1 MGTSEIFS
9 HKYYRLCHLA
19 DLLVNAY
26 ILELFNALKILS
38 LLRKTPT
45 DALGIIRHF
54 EFAGQAEKPLKWMCQ
69 FLEEHFVLKS
79 IQEGDANKFSL
90 ISKKSPAP
98 KTIENNM
105 LKLDN
110 GIEVF
115 CQLLQNVFNEYPRFF
130 QGKSGAEILF
140 SGDGI
145 KLWNRYFSNENSG
158 YRVYNLFG
166 ARCLSEWGDGNKG
179 KFLELGAGVGSA
191 TIPVLKSLSNLKKR
205 DLIDEYICSDISPVL
220 LKIARQ
226 NLIEERAESTFN
238 ISFKR
243 LNFNQEF
250 NRQGIEHESLSVVY
264 GVNSLHVAKD
274 LLFTLKEINRSLRG
288 GGVLVITECVR
299 STNNRF
305 PFQEVIFNMLDNY
318 RDVTLDPD
326 YRPTYGFLDL
336 AHWKKLLKV
345 SGFCN
350 VVTMSNKQIR
360 SSAKRPELAM
370 VIKGEK
376 S

>member
-1 MGTSEIFS
+1 MSISEIFS
-9 HKYYRLCHLA
+9 QKYYRLCYLA
-19 DLLVNAY
+19 DLLVKAY
-26 ILELFNALKILS
+26 ILELFKELKILS
-38 LLRKTPT
+38 LLRKAPS

-54 EFAGQAEKPLKWMCQ
+54 EFAGQTEKPLKWMCQ
-69 FLEEHFVLKS
+69 FLEEHSVLKS
-79 IQEGDANKFSL
+79 IQEGGVKKFSL
-90 ISKKSPAP
+90 ISKKNSVP
-98 KTIENNM
+98 TIIENNM

-110 GIEVF
+110 GIAVF

-166 ARCLSEWGDGNKG
+166 ARCLSEWGNGNKG

-191 TIPVLKSLSNLKKR
+191 TISVLKSLFNLKRR
-205 DLIDEYICSDISPVL
+205 DWIDEYICSDISPVL

-226 NLIEERAESTFN
+226 NLVEEEVESTSN

-250 NRQGIEHESLSVVY
+250 SRQGIEHESLSVVY

-274 LLFTLKEINRSLRG
+274 LLFTLKEINQSLRG
-288 GGVLVITECVR
+288 GGVLVIAECVR
-299 STNNRF
+299 STNNKF
-305 PFQEVIFNMLDNY
+305 PFQEVIFNMLDDY
-318 RDVTLDPD
+318 RDVTLDPV

-336 AHWKKLLKV
+336 AHWEKLLKV

-350 VVTMSNKQIR
+350 VVTMSNKQVR